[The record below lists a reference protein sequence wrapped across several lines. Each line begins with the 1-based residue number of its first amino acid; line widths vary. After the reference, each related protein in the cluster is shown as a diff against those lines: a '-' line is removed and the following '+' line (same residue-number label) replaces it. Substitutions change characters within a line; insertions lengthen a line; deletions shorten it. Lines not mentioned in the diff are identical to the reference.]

1 MEQAIFTSAETNRAS
16 GYHLVCRSSGIGEAE
31 ARELTAWAPSHD
43 SLLGQTTNSRSINF
57 FALTGGAFCASR
69 TVTAGQEYSE
79 RGGWRIL
86 TKFLVI
92 SPADLARFA
101 NNPFAVDRAAL
112 AAGDFDIP
120 TPLPQSLSPIT
131 LSGRSAKVDH
141 TVLYRLASCIQ
152 ADELV
157 RLITNIFERRQ
168 LIVATDIDP
177 ELLVAGIVN
186 TLPLDRRLEFSFSTG
201 LRYSKQRPFRLVVL
215 PLSVTEELKHAA
227 HAGVEVLSVKRENEL
242 RADTQ
247 DLRTIGA
254 I

>member
-16 GYHLVCRSSGIGEAE
+16 GYHLVCRSSGIGEVE

-43 SLLGQTTNSRSINF
+43 SLLVQAASARSINF
-57 FALTGGAFCASR
+57 FALASGAFCASR

-79 RGGWRIL
+79 RGGWRVL
-86 TKFLVI
+86 TKCLVV
-92 SPADLARFA
+92 SAADLARFA
-101 NNPFAVDRAAL
+101 NNAFAVVRAAL
-112 AAGDFDIP
+112 AAGAFDIP
-120 TPLPQSLSPIT
+120 AALPQTLLPIT

-152 ADELV
+152 ADDLV
-157 RLITNIFERRQ
+157 RLITSIFERRQ

-201 LRYSKQRPFRLVVL
+201 LRHAKQRPFRLVVL
-215 PLSVTEELKHAA
+215 PLSAIEELKHAA
-227 HAGVEVLSVKRENEL
+227 HAGVEVVSVKRESDL
-242 RADTQ
+242 RADSEEV
-247 DLRTIGA
+247 RTISA
-254 I
+254 K